1 MQISLTLRLGIWLS
15 LCCAVPTLP
24 IQAATKPANTAN
36 APDHKSAVTAAPAVA
51 PPQPAPIAPPAEAA
65 PSAPAAHFASLR
77 ADKVNLHTGPGDD
90 YPIAWQYIRRGMPVE
105 VLTVFDIWRKIRDVD
120 GAEGWVNQ
128 VMLTGRR
135 SVLVTGVT
143 RSLRDNPA
151 ADAAIVA
158 QLEPGV
164 IAKLSR
170 CDPAWCQVEAQSYK
184 GWLKREEIWGL
195 EPGEVVQ

>member
-1 MQISLTLRLGIWLS
+1 MHISFNLRFALWLS
-15 LCCAVPTLP
+15 LGCAALAAPT
-24 IQAATKPANTAN
+24 QAATQSAK
-36 APDHKSAVTAAPAVA
+36 APDHKPAATAQAVA
-51 PPQPAPIAPPAEAA
+51 PPQPAPVAPPAEAA

-77 ADKVNLHTGPGDD
+77 ADKVNLHTGPGED
-90 YPIAWQYIRRGMPVE
+90 YPVAWQYIRRGMPVE

-120 GAEGWVNQ
+120 GTEGWVNQ

-135 SVLVTGVT
+135 SVLVTGAT

-151 ADAAIVA
+151 ADAAVVA
-158 QLEPGV
+158 QLEAGV
-164 IAKLSR
+164 VAKLSR

-195 EPGEVVQ
+195 EPGEIVP